1 MCICGFQAFLPFTK
15 LWWLVSAQAQRDDSE
30 SGMSSFRGH
39 LCGCEY
45 DIGSEFV
52 SAYITILLKSFLLSV
67 QNVYANKWILKG
79 FVHSNMI
86 RSQVVPNLY
95 AFFCLTHEK
104 DFFWGIELV
113 ALFHAIALNVNRGF
127 EASKRMQNYHKKHH
141 KSIIR
146 VVYDTTVQKLGSARI
161 VFLDIN
167 ECFYLVSIDQIE
179 ENYSKYIL

>member
-1 MCICGFQAFLPFTK
+1 MAFRRFFRSPNFDGWYRLRHREMTQKVECLHLEAICTA
-15 LWWLVSAQAQRDDSE
+15 VSMILDLNS
-30 SGMSSFRGH
+30 
-39 LCGCEY
+39 
-45 DIGSEFV
+45 V

-104 DFFWGIELV
+104 DFFCGIELV

-146 VVYDTTVQKLGSARI
+146 VVYDTTVQKFGVSQNCFSWYKWM
-161 VFLDIN
+161 FL
-167 ECFYLVSIDQIE
+167 F
-179 ENYSKYIL
+179 SKYRSNWRKLQ